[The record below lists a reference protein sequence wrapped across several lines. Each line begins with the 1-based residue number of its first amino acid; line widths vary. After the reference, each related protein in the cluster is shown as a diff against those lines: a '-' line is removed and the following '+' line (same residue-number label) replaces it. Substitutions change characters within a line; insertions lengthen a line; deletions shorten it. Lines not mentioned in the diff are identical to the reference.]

1 MEKRSKA
8 ETEKFY
14 REFLA
19 EQDRSG
25 LSVRE
30 FAEKRGVPPGTLSF
44 WRHELKRRDAAAG
57 ARKPKRVSK
66 PKFVPVSVV
75 GAAEAPK
82 APTSDRPR
90 AGYEIVLGQ
99 DRVLRL
105 PAEFDEKRV
114 AALVRAVAS
123 C

>member
-14 REFLA
+14 RELLA
-19 EQDRSG
+19 EQDKSG

-30 FAEKRGVPPGTLSF
+30 FAEKRGVPTGTLSF
-44 WRHELKRRDAAAG
+44 WRHELKQRDAARAQK
-57 ARKPKRVSK
+57 AKKKSSK
-66 PKFVPVSVV
+66 PRFVPVSVV
-75 GAAEAPK
+75 PAPPPK
-82 APTSDRPR
+82 APAAERPR

>member
-8 ETEKFY
+8 ETERFY
-14 REFLA
+14 RELLA
-19 EQDRSG
+19 EQDKSG

-30 FAEKRGVPPGTLSF
+30 FADKRGVPTGTLSF
-44 WRHELKRRDAAAG
+44 WRHELKQRDAARG
-57 ARKPKRVSK
+57 RKAKKEPSK

-75 GAAEAPK
+75 PAPAPK
-82 APTSDRPR
+82 LPVAKRPR

>member
-1 MEKRSKA
+1 MEKRSRA
-8 ETEKFY
+8 GTEKFY
-14 REFLA
+14 RELLA
-19 EQDRSG
+19 EQDKSG

-30 FAEKRGVPPGTLSF
+30 FAEKRGVPAGTLSF
-44 WRHELKRRDAAAG
+44 WRHELKQRDAAR
-57 ARKPKRVSK
+57 ARKAKKQPSK

-75 GAAEAPK
+75 AAAAAPK
-82 APTSDRPR
+82 PPAVDRPR